1 VHGISITATASLCVE
16 ISERLIGSNAKAS
29 QPARSVSPRSMRQ
42 RRGKMMEVIKMLT
55 NGFKLERYNVN
66 STCPKCGGSLT
77 TRYRSKVMHRE
88 CMRCGYEFDQL
99 PLDVDENKSALDAA
113 KEK

>member
-1 VHGISITATASLCVE
+1 
-16 ISERLIGSNAKAS
+16 
-29 QPARSVSPRSMRQ
+29 
-42 RRGKMMEVIKMLT
+42 MEVIKMLT

-99 PLDVDENKSALDAA
+99 PLDVDENKAALDAA
-113 KEK
+113 KESADAKQD